1 MRLVSFSVE
10 KYRSILE
17 AKRLDVSE
25 NTVLL
30 GPNNE
35 GKSNL
40 VRGLVLG
47 MQAITGGNM
56 LLSDGRVVLRPLSR
70 LRGQYSWN
78 RDFPIQLRD
87 NNPDG
92 ETVVGLDFDLEK
104 EEIEELRKMASWGF
118 GAKLSFEARFGFS
131 SARVLFFSPD
141 SKAGAKNVLADHAD
155 RVATFLRNRVTVEYI
170 PAIRTAESAETVVQS
185 LLDRELSSL
194 ENNAEY
200 IAALKTI
207 SDLQKPLLENLSN
220 SVKQTMKEFLPAIK
234 DVQFRIEDE
243 RRSRALRGS
252 TSVIV
257 HDGSPTELKY
267 KGDGVQ
273 SLAAL
278 ALMRHA
284 SEKAA
289 GGRKF
294 VLVIEEPESHLH
306 PEAMHSLKV
315 VLNEL
320 RNRHQLILTTHS
332 PLFVDRERVNS
343 NIIVQNTVARVAN
356 DLAEV
361 RRTLGVRASDNLQLA
376 EVVLLVEGDEDKIA
390 LDAILRWRSPKV
402 AKCFQSGKLAIETLN
417 GGSNLAYKAGMLRD
431 TLLCTCYAFLDWDAA
446 GRSAA
451 DKAIQQNVL
460 SLGDITYTRALD
472 LKGESEIEDLYDP
485 GAYGKFFLDK
495 YGVDVFAKRKGAN
508 LKKKWSDRMKV
519 LFGASG
525 KPWDDPA
532 KAAVKGALARFVADS
547 PETAV
552 HPHRIGPIDSLV
564 TTIEKHCD

>member
-56 LLSDGRVVLRPLSR
+56 ILSDGRVVLRALSR
-70 LRGQYSWN
+70 LRGHYSWN
-78 RDFPIQLRD
+78 RDFPIQLREK
-87 NNPDG
+87 NSDG
-92 ETVVGLDFDLEK
+92 ETVVGLDFDMEK
-104 EEIEELRKMASWGF
+104 DETEELRRLANWKF
-118 GAKLSFEARFGFS
+118 GTKLSFEARFGFS
-131 SARVLFFSPD
+131 SARVPFFSPD
-141 SKAGAKNVLADHAD
+141 MKAGTAGLTDHAD
-155 RVATFLRNRVTVEYI
+155 RMASFLLNKVTVEYI
-170 PAIRTAESAETVVQS
+170 PAIRTADSAEAVVQS

-194 ENNAEY
+194 ENNGEY

-207 SDLQKPLLENLSN
+207 SDLQKPFLENLSN
-220 SVKQTMKEFLPAIK
+220 SVKQTMKEFLPAIE

-252 TSVIV
+252 TSVVV

-284 SEKAA
+284 SEQAA

-332 PLFVDRERVNS
+332 PLFVDRERVSS

-460 SLGDITYTRALD
+460 SLGDITYTRTLD

-485 GAYGKFFLDK
+485 GMYREFFLNN
-495 YGVDVFAKRKGAN
+495 YGVDVIAKRKGAN
-508 LKKKWSDRMKV
+508 LTKKWSERMKV
-519 LFGASG
+519 LFGAAG
-525 KPWDDPA
+525 KPWDDAA
-532 KAAVKGALARFVADS
+532 KALVKGALARFVADS
-547 PETAV
+547 PEVAL

-564 TTIEKHCD
+564 TLIEKHCD